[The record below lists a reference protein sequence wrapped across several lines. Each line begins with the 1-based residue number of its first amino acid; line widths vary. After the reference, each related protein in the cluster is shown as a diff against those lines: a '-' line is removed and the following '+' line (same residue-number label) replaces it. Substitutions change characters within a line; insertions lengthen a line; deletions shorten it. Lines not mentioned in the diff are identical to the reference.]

1 MAEEEAQETTEV
13 PSRSTS
19 IDESVSEGSSTG
31 EDANDD
37 EETSTG
43 GLAASESESSD
54 GNPRARGGMSAL
66 LPKADI
72 RRIVEECLLLTQSG
86 HSLDFAVQKAE
97 PLWNNG

>member
-43 GLAASESESSD
+43 GLAASE
-54 GNPRARGGMSAL
+54 
-66 LPKADI
+66 
-72 RRIVEECLLLTQSG
+72 
-86 HSLDFAVQKAE
+86 
-97 PLWNNG
+97 